1 MNAVARFLM
10 RNVKNVTNKSRVKVP
25 WLIVAIMRQCNK
37 PHKMDPVFRSASSM
51 DVPIIT
57 IVTALRNFS
66 MSAVQ
71 PVGNV
76 KFDAVAK
83 IYAMKVAI
91 FLRMLI
97 FDTSQLCL
105 SHYFRYLMR

>member
-10 RNVKNVTNKSRVKVP
+10 RSVKNVTNKSRVKVP
-25 WLIVAIMRQCNK
+25 WLIVVTTRPCSK
-37 PHKMDPVFRSASSM
+37 PHKMDPVFRSALSM

-66 MSAVQ
+66 MSAAL

-91 FLRMLI
+91 VLRM
-97 FDTSQLCL
+97 
-105 SHYFRYLMR
+105 Y